1 MAVIFL
7 HKFVSIDKI
16 ISEDCLKIN
25 KNALIFII
33 SNAIKLKYDISD
45 ILEKIDHEI
54 FFEAFKIE
62 NNAKYYSNFIKFYK
76 DKKMEGFRGLP
87 LEIQMLIIKEYSIKK
102 NQDYKIYLL
111 MMKKLANFIEIKT
124 KKNQELEII
133 DKIQIFYPIFFGAED
148 ISLEKFIK
156 EDKDYSEL
164 AFIFLHKFID
174 KDNIIREDFLTINKN
189 SQIFIILNAIHLGY
203 DINYLFEKINLEILF
218 EIYNIEEKEKN
229 YRNLFKYFKQREVEA
244 FKLLPFGIQ
253 MLIIKEKEVSLEK
266 KIIFFSSLGDRYRT
280 RNSLK
285 KIKEIP
291 YKENEDLCIDRPS
304 HKEKLK
310 KYISK

>member
-1 MAVIFL
+1 MAFIFL
-7 HKFVSIDKI
+7 HKFVSRDKI

-25 KNALIFII
+25 KNAQIFII
-33 SNAIKLKYDISD
+33 LNVIKLRYNIND
-45 ILEKIDHEI
+45 ILEKIELEI
-54 FFEAFKIE
+54 IFDAFKIE
-62 NNAKYYSNFIKFYK
+62 KNEKYYTNFIKFYK
-76 DKKMEGFRGLP
+76 DKEMSDFRRLP
-87 LEIQMLIIKEYSIKK
+87 FEIQMLIIKEYSLKK
-102 NQDYKIYLL
+102 IQDYKIYLL
-111 MMKKLANFIEIKT
+111 MMKKLADFIEIKND
-124 KKNQELEII
+124 KELEII
-133 DKIQIFYPIFFGAED
+133 DKIQIFYPIFFGAEN
-148 ISLEKFIK
+148 ISLDKFIK
-156 EDKDYSEL
+156 YDPDYSKL
-164 AFIFLHKFID
+164 AYIFFDKFID

-203 DINYLFEKINLEILF
+203 DINNLFEKINLEILF

-266 KIIFFSSLGDRYRT
+266 KIIFFSSLDDRYRT

-291 YKENEDLCIDRPS
+291 YKKNEDLCIDRPS
-304 HKEKLK
+304 HKEKLEI
-310 KYISK
+310 YISK